1 MKISELAA
9 AQNNQNNLAVIIN
22 NGGGGDRP
30 VGEYQ
35 QFPVG
40 SKLCINGTSVTN
52 ANQGIDV
59 GLNDMKI
66 VQEKVQGS
74 QATWVR
80 IVADSTMGKYA
91 TSLKQLSHNTI
102 PFGVSVEKWQEVLA
116 EHPDLKQ
123 RSTKEILTRDLV
135 AQPLVLKERFEVDRN
150 DGSHASIEVWV

>member
-1 MKISELAA
+1 MKISDLAA
-9 AQNNQNNLAVIIN
+9 TSSQSSLAVIIN

-40 SKLCINGTSVTN
+40 SKLCVNGTSALN

-59 GLNDMKI
+59 GLTEMKI

-80 IVADSTMGKYA
+80 LVADSQTLGKFA

-123 RSTKEILTRDLV
+123 RSTKEILTRDLI

-150 DGSHASIEVWV
+150 DGSHASVEVWV